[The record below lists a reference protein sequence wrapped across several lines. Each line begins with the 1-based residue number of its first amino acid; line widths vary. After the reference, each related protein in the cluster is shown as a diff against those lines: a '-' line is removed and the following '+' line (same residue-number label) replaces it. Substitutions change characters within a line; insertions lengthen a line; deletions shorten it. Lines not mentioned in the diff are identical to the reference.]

1 MISILLSNLLFS
13 CKEKG
18 CTETRDDLYNPESIE
33 HDDSECDPAGT
44 LYKFLGNF
52 SVSETCL
59 SASNGYTLRIDDP
72 DLENY
77 TVKIYYIYDTNGQFV
92 LDGRI
97 VRDSLFIDSQLISGV
112 TFQGSGRAYGNSLT
126 LNYSL
131 DNGSATDNCSLTGT
145 K

>member
-1 MISILLSNLLFS
+1 M
-13 CKEKG
+13 
-18 CTETRDDLYNPESIE
+18 RDDLYNPEITE
-33 HDDSECDPAGT
+33 HEDSECDPAGT

-59 SASNGYTLRIDDP
+59 STTNGYTLRIDDP

-77 TVKIYYIYDTNGQFV
+77 TVKIYYIYDTDGQFV

-97 VRDSLFIDSQLISGV
+97 VRDSLFVDTQLISGV
-112 TFQGSGRAYGNSLT
+112 TFEGSGRVYGNTLN
-126 LNYSL
+126 LNYSVN
-131 DNGSATDNCSLTGT
+131 NGSAIDNCSLTGT